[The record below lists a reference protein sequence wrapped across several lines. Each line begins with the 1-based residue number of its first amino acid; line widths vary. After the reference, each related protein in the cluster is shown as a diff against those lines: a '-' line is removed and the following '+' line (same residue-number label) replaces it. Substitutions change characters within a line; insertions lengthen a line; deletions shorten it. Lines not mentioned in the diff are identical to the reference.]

1 MESSDLLVLN
11 FAKGLAR
18 EVGLVAKKKIGNLGW
33 THTKSGFYDI
43 VTDADLEVEKM
54 VKSEISNVFPEDAIL
69 GEETGE
75 SKRSSNGRIWIVDPI
90 DGTTNFSK
98 GIPHFCVSIGF
109 VVNGIPR
116 VGVVYDPYM
125 DELYEA
131 VEGNGAFMNGEPIS
145 VGKTSELKEAV
156 LNTGYQYSATEY
168 RERVIKNYVAF
179 FGKVRAIRVFGSA
192 VLDQCYV
199 ANGRIDGF
207 WEYNLKPWDV
217 AAGSLIA
224 KEAGATVIGIGED
237 FSIYGKTI
245 LVTNQK
251 LAGQILDI
259 VTRDE

>member
-1 MESSDLLVLN
+1 MDKETLLKLN

-18 EVGLVAKKKIGNLGW
+18 EAGLIAKKKIGNLGW
-33 THTKSGFYDI
+33 THLKSGFYDV
-43 VTDADLEVEKM
+43 VTDADVAVEKM
-54 VKSEISNVFPEDAIL
+54 VKYEIEKSFEDESVL

-75 SKRSSNGRIWIVDPI
+75 DKNGKNGKIWIIDPI

-98 GIPHFCVSIGF
+98 GIPHFCVSISY
-109 VVNGIPR
+109 VVDNDPLI
-116 VGVVYDPYM
+116 GVVYDPYM

-131 VEGNGAFMNGEPIS
+131 VKGNGAFMNGEKIM
-145 VGKTSELKEAV
+145 VNQTSELTDAI

-168 RERVIKNYVAF
+168 RNTVLRNYNAF

-207 WEYNLKPWDV
+207 WEYCLKPWDV

-224 KEAGATVIGIGED
+224 KEAGASVRGIEEE

-245 LVTNQK
+245 VVANSNLISK
-251 LAGQILDI
+251 ILEVI
-259 VTRDE
+259 KS

>member
-1 MESSDLLVLN
+1 MEKEMLLTLN

-18 EVGLVAKKKIGNLGW
+18 DAGLLAKRKIGNLGW

-43 VTDADLEVEKM
+43 VTDADVAVEKM
-54 VKSEISNVFPEDAIL
+54 VKFEIGRTFENDTIL

-75 SKRSSNGRIWIVDPI
+75 ESKTKNGRVWIVDPI

-98 GIPHFCVSIGF
+98 GIPHFCVSIAY
-109 VVNGIPR
+109 VVDGDPII
-116 VGVVYDPYM
+116 GVVYDPYM

-131 VEGNGAFMNGEPIS
+131 VKGNGAFMNGERIK
-145 VGKTSELKEAV
+145 VNETSELTDAI

-168 RERVIKNYVAF
+168 REVVLRNYNAF

-207 WEYNLKPWDV
+207 WEYCLKPWDV

-224 KEAGATVIGIGED
+224 KEAGACVTGIGEE

-245 LVTNQK
+245 LVANMNLISK
-251 LAGQILDI
+251 ILEI
-259 VTRDE
+259 IKP

>member
-1 MESSDLLVLN
+1 MESADLLVLN
-11 FAKGLAR
+11 FSRGLAR
-18 EVGLVAKKKIGNLGW
+18 EVGLLAKKRIGNLGW

-43 VTDADLEVEKM
+43 VTDADLEVEKV
-54 VKSEISNVFPEDAIL
+54 VKSEISNVFPGDSIL

-75 SKRSSNGRIWIVDPI
+75 TKTSSNGRVWIVDPI

-98 GIPHFCVSIGF
+98 GIPHFCVSIAL
-109 VVNGIPR
+109 VVDGIPR

-131 VEGNGAFMNGEPIS
+131 VNGNGAFMNGEPIS
-145 VGKTSELKEAV
+145 VSKTSALKEAV
-156 LNTGYQYSATEY
+156 LNTGYQYSAAEY
-168 RERVIKNYVAF
+168 RDIVLKNYVAF

-224 KEAGATVIGIGED
+224 KESGATVIGIGED
-237 FSIYGKTI
+237 FSVYGKTI
-245 LVTNQK
+245 LVTNSSLVDK
-251 LAGQILDI
+251 VLEII
-259 VTRDE
+259 NKR

>member
-1 MESSDLLVLN
+1 MENSDLLALN

-18 EVGLVAKKKIGNLGW
+18 DVGILAKKRIGNLEW
-33 THTKSGFYDI
+33 THTKSGFYDV
-43 VTDADLEVEKM
+43 VTNADLEVEKI
-54 VKSEISNVFPEDAIL
+54 VKSEISKVFNSDMIL

-75 SKRSSNGRIWIVDPI
+75 TKTSSNRVWIVDPI

-98 GIPHFCVSIGF
+98 GIPHFCVSIALVIDG
-109 VVNGIPR
+109 NPR

-131 VEGNGAFMNGEPIS
+131 VNGNGAFMNGERIN
-145 VGKTSELKEAV
+145 VGKTLELKEAV

-168 RERVIKNYVAF
+168 RDTVIKNYVAF

-207 WEYNLKPWDV
+207 WEYSLKPWDV

-224 KEAGATVIGIGED
+224 KEAGAKVTGIGEE
-237 FSIYGKTI
+237 FSVYGKTI
-245 LVTNQK
+245 LVTNSSLSDK
-251 LAGQILDI
+251 ILEI
-259 VTRDE
+259 INKQ